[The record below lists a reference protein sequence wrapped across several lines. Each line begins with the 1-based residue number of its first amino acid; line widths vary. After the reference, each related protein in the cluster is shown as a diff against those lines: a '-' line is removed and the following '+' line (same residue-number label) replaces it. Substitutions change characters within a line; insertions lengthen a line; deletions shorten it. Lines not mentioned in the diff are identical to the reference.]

1 MAAWYDRWLA
11 VISLPAGT
19 IRRMTDALRVYGRK
33 LRAMSRVGSVLCPV
47 IVGRDDLLELV
58 DHLISEAAQ
67 GRGRALFLSGQAG
80 LGKTRLI
87 RATARK
93 AAAAGLRVE
102 GGGVAPQDREV
113 PLASIREMA
122 NSMRENPDFG
132 TLGPDLLAM
141 DGVHDGDALGSRRL
155 LVRGAADRILDA
167 IDRPT
172 FLIFDDLHW
181 ADELSLEVIGELVRH
196 CSDRPLFLLGGYRAD
211 EFPLD
216 SIHRE
221 WRARLLSQR
230 DAAEFRLQPLTLD
243 QTAIA
248 TTLILGGELPAPS
261 DVVEAVHERTN
272 GIPLHIEELLG
283 ALDEEARTD
292 GRRIR
297 DAHVP
302 DTIGDAVLA
311 RLSRLSD
318 EARLVA
324 SAGAVLGR
332 CFSPDVI
339 AGMVDRPL
347 PELES
352 TIDELVDASFLHPFN
367 YIDQGYYDFRH
378 QLLRDAVYGSL
389 RPSQLR
395 RFHAQAAEFGMA
407 LEGAN
412 VIHASRHY
420 ERAGLRPQA
429 FRAAM
434 TGAGEASRISARH
447 EAFELYQ
454 RAIASMPADLPVGEQ
469 GELYEKFA
477 DVAGAIERNEESA
490 AAAARA
496 RELYQQ
502 AGRPLDA
509 AGMLFSM
516 SVLAAR
522 DGSPHQEV
530 RAFTERAMAEIADL
544 PASPEREK
552 LRAILLSVRA
562 NDHLLAS
569 DFEAARAE
577 ADAAREIAEA
587 VEDRETVLEVDL
599 TLARIDIADGHHE
612 TGLKD
617 GMRAAREARDAGFES
632 VGVTGYRNLAIM
644 ATRIMD
650 HRAAEIALHEGLQY
664 ADAIEQSHCRQMMST
679 TRAILDWGAGRW
691 DAADE
696 RARHELVDRG
706 CARGTIGSL
715 DVIGLVALGR
725 GRTEEARRWLEE
737 SLASGRRIGEVQ
749 FILTPL
755 WALAET
761 DLLAGGAAAAVA
773 RCQEGVELA
782 STTGERALLIPFVV
796 TGTRAFLATNR
807 PDEAEQWLDRVRQLL
822 AGWERV
828 AGPAIAHAEALVRLA
843 SGSVAAARELLEAA
857 QRGWDERGRIW
868 EGSWARLDLAQS
880 LMRSNRFGDAASV
893 LAAVRSTAEAL
904 GSHPLMSRA
913 DELARI
919 GRGRGTFEEP
929 WRPLTAREFSVA
941 RLIAEG
947 LTNAEIADRLEIA
960 PKTASSHVEH
970 ILAKLG
976 VTRRAEI
983 AAWTA
988 TVARPEPTSAAPVE
1002 RMALGARR

>member
-1 MAAWYDRWLA
+1 
-11 VISLPAGT
+11 
-19 IRRMTDALRVYGRK
+19 
-33 LRAMSRVGSVLCPV
+33 
-47 IVGRDDLLELV
+47 
-58 DHLISEAAQ
+58 
-67 GRGRALFLSGQAG
+67 
-80 LGKTRLI
+80 
-87 RATARK
+87 
-93 AAAAGLRVE
+93 
-102 GGGVAPQDREV
+102 
-113 PLASIREMA
+113 MA

-155 LVRGAADRILDA
+155 LVRSAADRILDA
-167 IDRPT
+167 MDRPT

-196 CSDRPLFLLGGYRAD
+196 CGNRPLFLLGGYRAD
-211 EFPLD
+211 EFPPD

-230 DAAEFRLQPLTLD
+230 DAEEFRLQPLTLE
-243 QTAIA
+243 QTAVA
-248 TTLILGGELPAPS
+248 TTLILGGELPAPR

-283 ALDEEARTD
+283 ALDDDARSD
-292 GRRIR
+292 GRQIR
-297 DAHVP
+297 NANVP

-324 SAGAVLGR
+324 RAGAVLGR

-378 QLLRDAVYGSL
+378 QLLRDAIYGSMP
-389 RPSQLR
+389 PSQLR

-434 TGAGEASRISARH
+434 TGAGEASRISARQ
-447 EAFELYQ
+447 EAFELFR
-454 RAIASMPADLPVGEQ
+454 RAIDNMPADLPLGEQ
-469 GELYEKFA
+469 GELYERFSDA
-477 DVAGAIERNEESA
+477 AAAIERNEECA
-490 AAAARA
+490 AAATRA

-509 AGMLFSM
+509 AGMLISM
-516 SVLAAR
+516 SIMASR
-522 DGSPHQEV
+522 DGSPHQEG
-530 RAFTERAMAEIADL
+530 ASFTERALHEIADL

-552 LRAILLSVRA
+552 LHAFLLSVRA

-577 ADAAREIAEA
+577 GHAAREVAED
-587 VEDRETVLEVDL
+587 VGDRETVLEVDL
-599 TLARIDIADGHHE
+599 TLARIDIVDGHHE
-612 TGLKD
+612 RGLSD

-644 ATRIMD
+644 AARVMD
-650 HRAAEIALHEGLQY
+650 HRSAEIALHEGLQY

-679 TRAILDWGAGRW
+679 TRAMLDWGAGQW
-691 DAADE
+691 DAADA

-706 CARGTIGSL
+706 CRRGVVGSL
-715 DVIGLVALGR
+715 DVIGLVAAGR
-725 GRTEEARRWLEE
+725 GRGEEARRWLEE
-737 SLASGRRIGEVQ
+737 SLASGRRIGEAQ
-749 FILTPL
+749 LIMTPL
-755 WALAET
+755 WALAEV
-761 DLLAGGAAAAVA
+761 DLLSRDASAAIA
-773 RCQEGVELA
+773 RCRDGLEFA

-796 TGTRAFLATNR
+796 TGTRAFLAANR
-807 PDEAEQWLDRVRQLL
+807 PDEAERWRARVAGHL
-822 AGWERV
+822 AGWDSV
-828 AGPAIAHAEALVRLA
+828 ADPALAHADGLIRL
-843 SGSVAAARELLEAA
+843 STGSLTAARDALETAV
-857 QRGWDERGRIW
+857 RGWDDRGRIW
-868 EGSWARLDLAQS
+868 EATWARLDLAHC
-880 LMRSNRFGDAASV
+880 LMRSNRFAEAASI
-893 LAAVRSTAEAL
+893 LAEARSTAAAL
-904 GSHPLMSRA
+904 GSDPLMTRA
-913 DELARI
+913 DDLVRV
-919 GRGRGTFEEP
+919 GRGRGSFQEP
-929 WRPLTAREFSVA
+929 WRPLTSREFEVA

-947 LTNAEIADRLEIA
+947 LTNAEIAGELSIA

-983 AAWTA
+983 ATWVA
-988 TVARPEPTSAAPVE
+988 TISREGATRGQREAAATGS
-1002 RMALGARR
+1002 R

>member
-1 MAAWYDRWLA
+1 
-11 VISLPAGT
+11 
-19 IRRMTDALRVYGRK
+19 
-33 LRAMSRVGSVLCPV
+33 VLCPV

-58 DHLISEAAQ
+58 DRHLDEAAR
-67 GRGRALFLSGQAG
+67 GRGHALFLSGQAG

-87 RATARK
+87 RATGRK
-93 AAAAGLRVE
+93 AVAAGFRYE

-122 NSMRENPDFG
+122 NSMRENPEFG

-141 DGVHDGDALGSRRL
+141 DGVHGGDALGSRRL
-155 LVRGAADRILDA
+155 LVRGAADRILEA

-181 ADELSLEVIGELVRH
+181 ADEMSLEVIGELARH

-211 EFPLD
+211 EFPPG

-230 DAAEFRLQPLTLD
+230 DAEEFRLQPLTLE

-248 TTLILGGELPAPS
+248 TTLILGGELPAPR
-261 DVVEAVHERTN
+261 DVIDAVHERTN

-283 ALDEEARTD
+283 ALDDDARTD

-324 SAGAVLGR
+324 RAGAVLGR

-352 TIDELVDASFLHPFN
+352 TIDELVEASFLHPFN

-378 QLLRDAVYGSL
+378 QLLRDAIYGSL
-389 RPSQLR
+389 PPSQLR

-434 TGAGEASRISARH
+434 TGAGQASHISARQ
-447 EAFELYQ
+447 EAFELFR
-454 RAIASMPADLPVGEQ
+454 RAIDNMPADLPIGDQ
-469 GELYEKFA
+469 AELYEKFA

-490 AAAARA
+490 AAATRA

-509 AGMLFSM
+509 AGILVTM

-530 RAFTERAMAEIADL
+530 RSFAERAIAEIADL
-544 PASPEREK
+544 PASPERDR
-552 LRAILLSVRA
+552 LQAIVMGLSA
-562 NDHLLAS
+562 HNHLLAS
-569 DFEAARAE
+569 EFTAARAE
-577 ADAAREIAEA
+577 ARASRDLAEA
-587 VEDRETVLEVDL
+587 VGDRETVLEADL
-599 TLARIDIADGHHE
+599 VLARIDIGDGHHE
-612 TGLKD
+612 TGMSD
-617 GMRAAREARDAGFES
+617 GLRAAREARDAGYES

-644 ATRIMD
+644 AARIMD
-650 HRAAEIALHEGLQY
+650 PRSAEIALHEGLQY

-679 TRAILDWGAGRW
+679 TRAMLDWGAGEW
-691 DAADE
+691 NAADE
-696 RARHELVDRG
+696 RARHERVDRG
-706 CARGTIGSL
+706 CRLGVVGAL

-725 GRTEEARRWLEE
+725 GRADEARRWLEE
-737 SLASGRRIGEVQ
+737 SLATGRAIGEVQ
-749 FILTPL
+749 LILTPL
-755 WALAET
+755 WALAEV
-761 DLLAGGAAAAVA
+761 DLLANDASAAVD
-773 RCQEGVELA
+773 RCHEGAEMAVA
-782 STTGERALLIPFVV
+782 TGERALLIPFVV
-796 TGTRAFLATNR
+796 TGTRAFLAANR
-807 PDEAEQWLDRVRQLL
+807 PEEAERWV
-822 AGWERV
+822 ERV
-828 AGPAIAHAEALVRLA
+828 AGHLAGWDSVAGPALAHAEGLVRLA
-843 SGSVAAARELLEAA
+843 AGSLVAAREALETAI
-857 QRGWDERGRIW
+857 RGWEDHGRIW
-868 EGSWARLDLAQS
+868 EASWARLDLANS
-880 LMRSNRFGDAASV
+880 LMRSNRFGEASSV
-893 LAAVRSTAEAL
+893 LATVRSTAEAL
-904 GSHPLMSRA
+904 RSDPLVARA
-913 DELARI
+913 DELSRI
-919 GRGRGTFEEP
+919 ARGRGSIEEA
-929 WRPLTAREFSVA
+929 WRPLTSREFEVA

-947 LTNAEIADRLEIA
+947 LTNAEIAGELSIA

-970 ILAKLG
+970 ILAKLA

-983 AAWTA
+983 AAWVATIAGGTA
-988 TVARPEPTSAAPVE
+988 PHGQRETAGSLPR
-1002 RMALGARR
+1002 